1 MSLYLAL
8 LTQALHIAL
17 MLAAAPALAG
27 VKEVLLARMSGRS
40 GPPVLAPWRDL
51 VRLWR
56 KTPVWQDNLSPVT
69 ALAPAAT
76 LGMMLA
82 NAALV
87 PSFAVGMALSPISDT
102 LVIAALMIA
111 GRITLALA
119 AFDAGAPRPGF
130 AAQDA
135 ASLAV
140 LAEPALILFVVAL
153 GMMAGGFNLDQIIAQ
168 QQDGLLLPAV
178 ASAVTLTAL
187 LGIVLA
193 ETSQGTDSQEQV
205 FNGPDLALTR
215 FAGWLRQLVWFNL
228 IGALF
233 LPIGMSSAEFGPLGW
248 LIGILAWAAK
258 LFLFSFCL
266 AAVQTAFG
274 RIPRHSLPDL
284 IGVVALLA
292 LLAVVIVLASAGAV

>member
-8 LTQALHIAL
+8 LTQALHIGL
-17 MLAAAPALAG
+17 ILAAAPLLAG
-27 VKEVLLARMSGRS
+27 VTEVLLARLSGRS
-40 GPPVLAPWRDL
+40 GPPLLDPWRDL

-69 ALAPAAT
+69 TLAPVAA
-76 LGMMLA
+76 LGLMLA
-82 NAALV
+82 SAALV
-87 PSFAVGMALSPISDT
+87 PSFALGMALSPLADT
-102 LVIAALMIA
+102 LVIAALLIA
-111 GRITLALA
+111 ERVTLALA
-119 AFDAGAPRPGF
+119 AFDSGAPKPGF

-140 LAEPALILFVVAL
+140 IGEPALILFVVAL
-153 GMMAGGFNLDQIIAQ
+153 GIMAGGFNLDQIVAQ

-178 ASAVTLTAL
+178 ASAVALTAL
-187 LGIVLA
+187 LGMVLA
-193 ETSQGTDSQEQV
+193 ETSGGTESQQQV
-205 FNGPDLALTR
+205 FNGPDLALAR
-215 FAGWLRQLVWFNL
+215 FAGWLRRLVWLNL

-248 LIGILAWAAK
+248 LIGLLAWAAK

-266 AAVQTAFG
+266 AGVQTAFG
-274 RIPRHSLPDL
+274 RVPRHSLPDL

>member
-8 LTQALHIAL
+8 LTQALHIGL
-17 MLAAAPALAG
+17 VLAAAPLLAG
-27 VKEVLLARMSGRS
+27 TMEVLLARMASRS
-40 GPPVLAPWRDL
+40 GPPILAPWRDL

-56 KTPVWQDNLSPVT
+56 KTPVWQDNLSLVT
-69 ALAPAAT
+69 ALTPVAALGIMLAAT
-76 LGMMLA
+76 
-82 NAALV
+82 ALV
-87 PSFAVGMALSPISDT
+87 PSFTLGMALSPLADT

-119 AFDAGAPRPGF
+119 AFDSGAPRPGF

-168 QQDGLLLPAV
+168 QQDGMLLPAV
-178 ASAVTLTAL
+178 ASAVALTAL

-193 ETSQGTDSQEQV
+193 ETSRGTESQEQV
-205 FNGPDLALTR
+205 FNGPDLALAR
-215 FAGWLRQLVWFNL
+215 FAGWLRQLLWLNL

-233 LPIGMSSAEFGPLGW
+233 LPVGMSSAEFGPLGW
-248 LIGILAWAAK
+248 VIGLLAWIAK

-274 RIPRHSLPDL
+274 RVPRHSLPDL